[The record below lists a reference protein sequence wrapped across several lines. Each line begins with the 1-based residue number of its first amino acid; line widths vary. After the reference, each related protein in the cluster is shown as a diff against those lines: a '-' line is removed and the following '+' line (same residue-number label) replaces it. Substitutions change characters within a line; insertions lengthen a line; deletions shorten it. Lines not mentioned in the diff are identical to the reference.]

1 MVVIVRFAFMRPAVE
16 FLVRMRFVV
25 AGHRDEVEFVA
36 VLVSARAVVVFV
48 FVLVLVR
55 MGVRVPVGV
64 RMGHVAVAVLVIVGV
79 HVLVR
84 MFMHVATPLGM
95 SWITGHAGPSG
106 R

>member
-36 VLVSARAVVVFV
+36 VLVSARAVVV

-95 SWITGHAGPSG
+95 SWVTGHAGPSG

>member
-36 VLVSARAVVVFV
+36 VLVSARAVVV

>member
-48 FVLVLVR
+48 LVLVR

-64 RMGHVAVAVLVIVGV
+64 RVGHVAVAVLVIVGV

-84 MFMHVATPLGM
+84 MSMHVATPLGM

>member
-1 MVVIVRFAFMRPAVE
+1 MIVIVRFASMRPAVE
-16 FLVRMRFVV
+16 F
-25 AGHRDEVEFVA
+25 
-36 VLVSARAVVVFV
+36 
-48 FVLVLVR
+48 LVR

-64 RMGHVAVAVLVIVGV
+64 RVGHVAVAVLVIVGV

-84 MFMHVATPLGM
+84 MSMHVATPLGM

>member
-1 MVVIVRFAFMRPAVE
+1 MIVIVRFASMRPAVE

-36 VLVSARAVVVFV
+36 VLVSARAVVV

-95 SWITGHAGPSG
+95 SWIAGHAGPSG

>member
-1 MVVIVRFAFMRPAVE
+1 MRPAVE

-25 AGHRDEVEFVA
+25 AGNRDEVKFVA
-36 VLVSARAVVVFV
+36 VLVATRAVVV

-55 MGVRVPVGV
+55 MSVRVPVGV
-64 RMGHVAVAVLVIVGV
+64 RMDHVAVAVLVIVGV

-84 MFMHVATPLGM
+84 MSMHVATPLGM
-95 SWITGHAGPSG
+95 SWITGHVGPSG